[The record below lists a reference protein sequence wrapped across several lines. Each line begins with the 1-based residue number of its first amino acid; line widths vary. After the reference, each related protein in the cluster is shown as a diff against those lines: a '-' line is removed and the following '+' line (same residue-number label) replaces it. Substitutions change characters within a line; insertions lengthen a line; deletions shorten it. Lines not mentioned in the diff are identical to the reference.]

1 MTDMKM
7 ITVNDFMK
15 GEKFKMRPTGYDFC
29 GWVTKNNVVCSDGR
43 TIMKDAFAHQD
54 GMKVPTVFMHDHET
68 TDGICGYTI
77 LENRPEGVYGYTY
90 CNNTNSGKNVK
101 EAVRHGDI
109 DSYSIY
115 ANQLKEKAS
124 KVIHGVIKEVSVVL
138 TGANAGAKIEEVSM
152 AHYDETGDN
161 ITYDAIIVTGDSE
174 LEISHSE
181 GEDDM
186 DEESVGTIGEI
197 LDGLTDEQKEAV
209 AITIG
214 MAVED
219 AMNGEFDD
227 EIDDEDDYEDDDYDE
242 DDDDDYDDDDVEHS
256 DYYNEGEYDMRTNVF
271 DMDSTYDGGVLS
283 HSDVNQIFTDAKSG
297 RGTLKEVYE
306 DATALMHA
314 DDDEAHGISRSED
327 RQNYGVNDPSFLFP
341 EARELNNTPEW
352 IKRPDDW
359 VTVVMN
365 GVHHTPFSRVKTQ
378 FADITEDAA
387 RAKGYIKGN
396 RKKEE
401 VFTLLKRT
409 TTPQTIYK
417 LQKLDRDDI
426 IDITD
431 FDVVA
436 WIKGEMRM
444 MLNEE
449 IARAILIGDG
459 RSTADNDHISEDHVR
474 PIWSDASLFTIRR
487 TIDISDPKN
496 IIDAAVRARK
506 EYRGSGNPIMFTT
519 EDHLTDMLLMEDGIK
534 HKLYKTES
542 ELATA
547 MRVSRIVTVPVMENQ
562 TKDGK
567 TLDAI
572 IVNLN
577 DYNVGADKGGAIDL
591 FDDFDIDFNQFKYL
605 IETRCSGALIKP
617 FSAIILEHTASNPT
631 PSQETTDTEGGE
643 G

>member
-1 MTDMKM
+1 MK
-7 ITVNDFMK
+7 
-15 GEKFKMRPTGYDFC
+15 PTGYDFC
-29 GWVTKNNVVCSDGR
+29 GWVTKNNVLCSDGR

-54 GMKVPTVFMHDHET
+54 GMKVPTVFMHDHQT

-90 CNNTNSGKNVK
+90 CNNTNSGNNIR

-124 KVIHGVIKEVSVVL
+124 KVVHGVIKEVSVVL

-152 AHYDETGDN
+152 AHYDETGEN
-161 ITYDAIIVTGDSE
+161 IEYDAIIVTGDSE

-181 GEDDM
+181 EGENKM
-186 DEESVGTIGEI
+186 KESNDKTIGDV
-197 LDGLTDEQKEAV
+197 LDTLTDEQKEAV
-209 AITIG
+209 SLVIG
-214 MAVED
+214 MAIED
-219 AMNGEFDD
+219 AKGGN
-227 EIDDEDDYEDDDYDE
+227 
-242 DDDDDYDDDDVEHS
+242 DDDDDDDDDEDVEHS
-256 DYYNEGEYDMRTNVF
+256 DYYDEGEYDMRTNVF
-271 DMDSTYDGGVLS
+271 DMDSTYSGGVLT
-283 HSDVNQIFTDAKSG
+283 HSDMEQIFADAKKG

-306 DATALMHA
+306 DATESLMHA
-314 DDDEAHGISRSED
+314 DDDEEHGISRSED
-327 RQNYGVNDPSFLFP
+327 RQNYGLNDPSFLFP

-359 VTVVMN
+359 VAVVMN

-401 VFTLLKRT
+401 VFTLLKRA

-459 RSTADNDHISEDHVR
+459 RSTADTDHISEDHVR
-474 PIWSDASLFTIRR
+474 PIWTDASLFTIRK
-487 TIDISDPKN
+487 TIDISKPKN

-506 EYRGSGNPIMFTT
+506 DYRGSGNPIMFTT
-519 EDHLTDMLLMEDGIK
+519 EDHLTDMLLMEDQIG

-572 IVNLN
+572 IVNLS

-617 FSAIILEHTASNPT
+617 FSAIILEHTASNSA
-631 PSQETTDTEGGE
+631 PSEESEELEGGE

>member
-1 MTDMKM
+1 MK
-7 ITVNDFMK
+7 
-15 GEKFKMRPTGYDFC
+15 PSGYDFC
-29 GWVTKNNVVCSDGR
+29 GWVTKNDVLCKDGR

-54 GMKVPTVFMHDHET
+54 GEKVPMVYMHDHQT

-77 LENRPEGVYGYTY
+77 LENRPEGVYGYSY
-90 CNNTNSGKNVK
+90 CNNSNSGKNIK
-101 EAVRHGDI
+101 EAVRHGDVN
-109 DSYSIY
+109 SYSIY
-115 ANQLKEKAS
+115 ADGLKEKS
-124 KVIHGVIKEVSVVL
+124 KKVMHGVIKEVSIVL
-138 TGANAGAKIEEVSM
+138 SGANKKATIEETSM
-152 AHYDETGDN
+152 AHYDEEDN
-161 ITYDAIIVTGDSE
+161 IMFNAIILPGADSE
-174 LEISHSE
+174 FESNSAIEHS
-181 GEDDM
+181 DDKKEKENM
-186 DEESVGTIGEI
+186 PTDEEPVKNKEKETNSDDINEQTVKDI
-197 LDGLTDEQKEAV
+197 LKTFDERQMA
-209 AITIG
+209 ALG
-214 MAVED
+214 FLLGDAVER
-219 AMNGEFDD
+219 AKKGEFDTEDD
-227 EIDDEDDYEDDDYDE
+227 EI
-242 DDDDDYDDDDVEHS
+242 EHS
-256 DYYNEGEYDMRTNVF
+256 DINNEGEIDMKTNVF
-271 DMDSTYDGGVLS
+271 DMDPAYSGATLS
-283 HSDVNQIFTDAKSG
+283 HSDINRIFTDAKKG

-306 DATALMHA
+306 DATESLMHA
-314 DDDEAHGISRSED
+314 DADEEHGISRSED
-327 RQNYGVNDPSFLFP
+327 RQNYGINDPSFLFP

-359 VTVVMN
+359 VAVVMN
-365 GVHHTPFSRVKTQ
+365 SVHHTPFSRVKTQ

-401 VFTLLKRT
+401 VFTLLKRA

-459 RSTADNDHISEDHVR
+459 RSTADTDHISEDHVR
-474 PIWSDASLFTIRR
+474 PIWTDASLFTIRK
-487 TIDISDPKN
+487 TIDISKPKN

-506 EYRGSGNPIMFTT
+506 DYRGSGNPIMFTT
-519 EDHLTDMLLMEDGIK
+519 EDHLTDMLLMEDQIG

-572 IVNLN
+572 IVNLS

-617 FSAIILEHTASNPT
+617 FSAIILEHAATSNST
-631 PSQETTDTEGGE
+631 PSEETTDEEGGE

>member
-1 MTDMKM
+1 MMLGMKM

-29 GWVTKNNVVCSDGR
+29 GWVTKNNVLCSDGR

-90 CNNTNSGKNVK
+90 CNNTNSGKNIK

-124 KVIHGVIKEVSVVL
+124 KVVHGVIKEVSVVL

-152 AHYDETGDN
+152 AHYDETGEN
-161 ITYDAIIVTGDSE
+161 IEYDAIIVTGDSE

-181 GEDDM
+181 EGEKKM
-186 DEESVGTIGEI
+186 KESKESDNKTIGDV
-197 LDGLTDEQKEAV
+197 LDTLTDEQKEAV

-227 EIDDEDDYEDDDYDE
+227 EIDDEDDHEDDDYDE
-242 DDDDDYDDDDVEHS
+242 DEEDDYDDDDVEHS

-271 DMDSTYDGGVLS
+271 DMDSTCDGGVLS
-283 HSDVNQIFTDAKSG
+283 HSDVNQIFKDAKSG

-534 HKLYKTES
+534 HKLYKTEA

-577 DYNVGADKGGAIDL
+577 DYKVGADKGGSINM
-591 FDDFDIDFNQFKYL
+591 FEDFDIDYNQEKYL
-605 IETRCSGALIKP
+605 IETRISGCLVKP
-617 FSAIILEHTASNPT
+617 FSAIVLETSA
-631 PSQETTDTEGGE
+631 QG
-643 G
+643 

>member
-1 MTDMKM
+1 MK
-7 ITVNDFMK
+7 
-15 GEKFKMRPTGYDFC
+15 PTGYDFC
-29 GWVTKNNVVCSDGR
+29 GWVTKNNVLCSDGR

-54 GMKVPTVFMHDHET
+54 GMKVPTVFMHDHQT

-90 CNNTNSGKNVK
+90 CNNTNSGNNIR

-152 AHYDETGDN
+152 AHYDETGEN
-161 ITYDAIIVTGDSE
+161 IEYDAIIVTGDSE

-181 GEDDM
+181 EGEKKM
-186 DEESVGTIGEI
+186 KESKESDNKTIGDV
-197 LDGLTDEQKEAV
+197 LDTLTDEQKEAV
-209 AITIG
+209 SLVIG
-214 MAVED
+214 MAIED
-219 AMNGEFDD
+219 AKGGNDD
-227 EIDDEDDYEDDDYDE
+227 DDDDDEDDE
-242 DDDDDYDDDDVEHS
+242 DVEHS
-256 DYYNEGEYDMRTNVF
+256 DYNDEGEYDMRTNVF
-271 DMDSTYDGGVLS
+271 DMDSTYSGGVLT
-283 HSDVNQIFTDAKSG
+283 HSDMEQIFADAKKG

-306 DATALMHA
+306 DATESLMHA
-314 DDDEAHGISRSED
+314 DDDEEHGISRSED
-327 RQNYGVNDPSFLFP
+327 RQNYGLNDPSFLFP

-359 VTVVMN
+359 VAVVMN

-401 VFTLLKRT
+401 VFTLLKRA

-459 RSTADNDHISEDHVR
+459 RSTADTDHISEDHVR
-474 PIWSDASLFTIRR
+474 PIWTDASLFTIRK
-487 TIDISDPKN
+487 TIDISKPKN

-506 EYRGSGNPIMFTT
+506 DYRGSGNPIMFTT
-519 EDHLTDMLLMEDGIK
+519 EDHLTDMLLMEDQIG

-572 IVNLN
+572 IVNLS

-617 FSAIILEHTASNPT
+617 FSAIILEHAATSNST
-631 PSQETTDTEGGE
+631 PSEETTDEEHGE

>member
-1 MTDMKM
+1 
-7 ITVNDFMK
+7 MK
-15 GEKFKMRPTGYDFC
+15 GEKFKMKPTGYDFC
-29 GWVTKNNVVCSDGR
+29 GWVTRNDVLCRDGR

-54 GMKVPTVFMHDHET
+54 GMKVPTVYMHDHQT
-68 TDGICGYTI
+68 TGGICGYTI

-90 CNNTNSGKNVK
+90 CNNTNSGNNIR

-115 ANQLKEKAS
+115 ASQLKEKAS

-152 AHYDETGDN
+152 AHYDETGEN
-161 ITYDAIIVTGDSE
+161 IEYDAIIVTGDSE

-181 GEDDM
+181 EGEKKM
-186 DEESVGTIGEI
+186 KESKESDNKTIGDV
-197 LDGLTDEQKEAV
+197 LDTLTDEQKEAV
-209 AITIG
+209 SFVIG
-214 MAVED
+214 MAIED
-219 AMNGEFDD
+219 AKGNDG
-227 EIDDEDDYEDDDYDE
+227 DDEDDEEDDE
-242 DDDDDYDDDDVEHS
+242 DVEHS

-271 DMDSTYDGGVLS
+271 DMDSTYSGGVLT
-283 HSDVNQIFTDAKSG
+283 HSDMEQIFADAKKG

-306 DATALMHA
+306 EAADYLAHA

-327 RQNYGVNDPSFLFP
+327 IQNYGVNDPSFLFP

-359 VTVVMN
+359 VSVVMN

-401 VFTLLKRT
+401 VFTLLKRA

-459 RSTADNDHISEDHVR
+459 RSTADTDHISEDHVR
-474 PIWSDASLFTIRR
+474 PIWTDASLFTIRK
-487 TIDISDPKN
+487 TIDISKPKN

-506 EYRGSGNPIMFTT
+506 DYRGSGNPIMFTT
-519 EDHLTDMLLMEDGIK
+519 EDHLTDMLLMEDQIG
-534 HKLYKTES
+534 HKLYKTEG

-572 IVNLN
+572 IVNLS

-617 FSAIILEHTASNPT
+617 FSAIILEHAATST
-631 PSQETTDTEGGE
+631 STEESTDDEGGE